1 MDAARADLWLLDA
14 AAVDAAL
21 AAEWLSAMGPGE
33 RHRYHGFKRP
43 ARRAQ
48 FLAGRMLLRRA
59 LMEAAGIAPHA
70 LEVCE
75 RPGAAPELRVAHGA
89 RAPYFSLSHS
99 GHWIACAV
107 SAATPLGVDIE
118 IMDAA
123 RDIAALSAQ
132 AFTEA
137 EAAAIAALPEPGRVP
152 AFYALW
158 SRREA
163 EYKLGSAPSHFHA
176 VSHPELSVALCT
188 ALPLQS
194 SMLHTHRVRAQ
205 DW

>member
-1 MDAARADLWLLDA
+1 MDARADLWLLDA
-14 AAVDAAL
+14 AAMDAAL
-21 AAEWLSAMGPGE
+21 AAEWLSALGTSE
-33 RHRYHGFKRP
+33 RQRYHGFKRP

-59 LMEAAGIAPHA
+59 LTEAAGIPPRAV
-70 LEVCE
+70 LVRE
-75 RPGAAPELRVAHGA
+75 RPGNAPELSIAQDMQP
-89 RAPYFSLSHS
+89 PYFSLSHS
-99 GHWIACAV
+99 GCWIACAV

-137 EAAAIAALPEPGRVP
+137 EAAAIAALPDPGRVA

-163 EYKLGSAPSHFHA
+163 EYKLGTMPSHYHA
-176 VSHPELSVALCT
+176 VSHPGLSVALCT
-188 ALPLQS
+188 ALPVQS
-194 SMLHTHRVRAQ
+194 SGLRIHRIGVQ